1 MIKIAVISGKGIHKA
16 IDWIVAHAAKQGET
30 IKEVILSRGT
40 VTTNTATYKIVMQ
53 ASDLNGG
60 EEFNGYLVCPTYEDL
75 VALVKE
81 RVRLKETSHVEIE

>member
-1 MIKIAVISGKGIHKA
+1 MIKIAVVAGKGIHKA
-16 IDWIVAHAAKQGET
+16 IDWIVVYAAQQSQT
-30 IKEVILSRGT
+30 IKEVNISRST
-40 VTTNTATYKIVMQ
+40 VVTKTATYKIIMQ

-81 RVRLKETSHVEIE
+81 RIRLE